1 MGQYMRNTAIVNP
14 LRLFVIVFLF
24 SQNTSSQDIEPRRWS
39 PIPLGTNV
47 IGAGYSFTTGDV
59 FFDPLLEAENVGIR
73 AHSLAVTFAHP
84 IKIGNKL
91 GTVSML
97 IPFSSADWEGLLSGA
112 PAGINR
118 TGLADPRLRASILL
132 AGPPA
137 GNAMEIQQ
145 YRLKN
150 PSYTTFGVSLAIN
163 IPLGEYFEDKLIN
176 LGSNRFVFRPQAGMI
191 HYWGSWSF
199 ELTGSVFLY
208 TRNPDF
214 FNNADREQ
222 RPTFAIQSH
231 LVRQLRKG
239 AWLSLSAGYGLGG
252 ESVINRQPNGD
263 FRSNLLVSGSYSFL
277 FAKRQGVKLTYIRA
291 EALEDI
297 GSNTNN
303 FILAWFISF

>member
-1 MGQYMRNTAIVNP
+1 M
-14 LRLFVIVFLF
+14 
-24 SQNTSSQDIEPRRWS
+24 
-39 PIPLGTNV
+39 
-47 IGAGYSFTTGDV
+47 
-59 FFDPLLEAENVGIR
+59 
-73 AHSLAVTFAHP
+73 
-84 IKIGNKL
+84 

-277 FAKRQGVKLTYIRA
+277 FAKRQGLKLTYIRA